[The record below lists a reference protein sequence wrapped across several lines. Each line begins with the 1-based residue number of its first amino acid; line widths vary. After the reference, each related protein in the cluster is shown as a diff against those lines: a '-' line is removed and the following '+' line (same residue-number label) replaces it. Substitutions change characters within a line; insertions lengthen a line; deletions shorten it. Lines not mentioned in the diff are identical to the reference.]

1 MEIFKT
7 IESFPDY
14 EISNFGRVRTKK
26 RKVRYTH
33 SVTKD
38 EFFRQTECR
47 LLKIHHNNR
56 TGYKFCQLYL
66 NKKMYNK
73 TIHRLV
79 AIEFVPN
86 PNNFNIVNHKDG
98 IKHNV
103 MYDNLEWV
111 TDEYNHEH
119 ATNTCLKAKGEE
131 IRTSKL
137 NNEMVHA
144 IKWFLNKGINH
155 SELSKA
161 FKISRPTITLI
172 ANNKTWKHIILT
184 GKELKNK

>member
-14 EISNFGRVRTKK
+14 EVSNLGRIRTKS
-26 RKVRYTH
+26 RKIRYTH
-33 SVTKD
+33 AITKH
-38 EFFRQTECR
+38 EHFRQTESR
-47 LLKIHHNNR
+47 FLKIQFNNR

-66 NKKMYNK
+66 DKKMFNK

-79 AIEFVPN
+79 AIEFIPN
-86 PNNFNIVNHKDG
+86 PFNLPVVNHKDG
-98 IKHNV
+98 NKHNV
-103 MYDNLEWV
+103 VADNLEWS

-119 ATNTCLKAKGEE
+119 ATATGLKAKGEK
-131 IRTSKL
+131 IGSSKL

-144 IKWFLNKGINH
+144 IKWFLKKGVSH

-172 ANNKTWKHIILT
+172 SNNKIWKHITLT
-184 GKELKNK
+184 NEELTDK